1 MRLSGI
7 DATIALSRLHRRGS
21 APRQP
26 PSTETVSAILQGV
39 IHGPAGHLQ
48 GERLTGRL
56 GRIPC
61 LQAGDQVI
69 TMTAHLREQ
78 LLGVAQLDGWIR
90 RLG

>member
-1 MRLSGI
+1 
-7 DATIALSRLHRRGS
+7 
-21 APRQP
+21 
-26 PSTETVSAILQGV
+26 V

-48 GERLTGRL
+48 GERLTGRLSHQAAEFCL